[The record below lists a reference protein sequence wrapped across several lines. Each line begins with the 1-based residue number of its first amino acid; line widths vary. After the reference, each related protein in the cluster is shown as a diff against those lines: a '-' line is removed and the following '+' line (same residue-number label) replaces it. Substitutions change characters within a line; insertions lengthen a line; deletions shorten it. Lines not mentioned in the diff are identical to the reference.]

1 MIIKNISLRNY
12 RNYEKVD
19 VNFDEKINYFIGNNG
34 QGKTNL
40 LEAILFLSLTKSHRI
55 NDDKK
60 LIKDNNNFSKI
71 NALIY
76 DEKDIKLETII
87 HKNGK
92 SLSINNYQIN
102 KVSDFIGKLNV
113 ILFSP
118 DDLFLFNDLPRE
130 RRKIIDQEISKI
142 NQKYLF
148 SLNKYKNLIK
158 DKNNLL
164 KNKEI
169 DINYLDVI
177 NEQLIDESEVIIK
190 ERIKIIEILN
200 KNINRIYKLLSNENN
215 EISIEYKKCI
225 DDVDIKDGLK
235 KLYENTK
242 QKDIDYRVASEGI
255 HREDFLFLMGKEPLI
270 NIASQGQKRMVVLSF
285 KLSLINYIYQQTNKY
300 PILLLDDVL
309 SELDKNHRE
318 RLINLLK
325 DKNQCIITTTEDID
339 IDKNIKKFYVK
350 NGTVKEIS

>member
-1 MIIKNISLRNY
+1 MIVKNISLINY

-19 VNFDEKINYFIGNNG
+19 ISFDEKINYFIGNNG

-60 LIKDNNNFSKI
+60 LIKYNSPFTKI
-71 NALIY
+71 TSLIN
-76 DEKDIKLETII
+76 DEEDKKMEVII
-87 HKNGK
+87 HQSGK
-92 SLSINNYQIN
+92 SLSINNIQIN

-118 DDLFLFNDLPRE
+118 DDLFLFNDQPRE
-130 RRKIIDQEISKI
+130 RRKVIDQEISKI
-142 NQKYLF
+142 NQKYLLT
-148 SLNKYKNLIK
+148 LNKYKNLIK

-169 DINYLDVI
+169 DINYLDVL
-177 NEQLIDESEVIIK
+177 NEQLINESKIIIN
-190 ERIKIIEILN
+190 ERKKIIEVLN
-200 KNINRIYKLLSNENN
+200 KNIKRIYKLLSNEDKD
-215 EISIEYKKCI
+215 IFIEYKCC
-225 DDVDIKDGLK
+225 VEDGNLRR
-235 KLYENTK
+235 LYEETK
-242 QKDIDYRVASEGI
+242 QKEIDYRVASVGP
-255 HREDFLFLMGKEPLI
+255 HREDYLFLMDNEPLI
-270 NIASQGQKRMVVLSF
+270 NIASQGQKRMVVLAF

-300 PILLLDDVL
+300 PVLLLDDVL

-339 IDKNIKKFYVK
+339 IKENIKKFYVED
-350 NGTVKEIS
+350 GTVKEI

>member
-1 MIIKNISLRNY
+1 MIVKNISLRNY

-19 VNFDEKINYFIGNNG
+19 ISFDEKTNYFIGNNG

-60 LIKDNNNFSKI
+60 LIKYNSPFTKI
-71 NALIY
+71 TSLIN
-76 DEKDIKLETII
+76 DEEDKKMEVII
-87 HKNGK
+87 HQSGK
-92 SLSINNYQIN
+92 SLSINNIQIN

-118 DDLFLFNDLPRE
+118 DDLFLFNDQPKE

-142 NQKYLF
+142 NKKYLLT
-148 SLNKYKNLIK
+148 LNKYKNLIK

-177 NEQLIDESEVIIK
+177 NEQLINQT
-190 ERIKIIEILN
+190 KIIIEERKKIVEVLN
-200 KNINRIYKLLSNENN
+200 KNIKRIYKLLSNEDK
-215 EISIEYKKCI
+215 EIFIDYKCCVEGNKSIKN
-225 DDVDIKDGLK
+225 
-235 KLYENTK
+235 LYEENK
-242 QKDIDYRVASEGI
+242 QKEIDYRVASVGP
-255 HREDFLFLMGKEPLI
+255 HREDYLFLMDNEPLI
-270 NIASQGQKRMVVLSF
+270 NIASQGQKRMVVLAF

-300 PILLLDDVL
+300 PVLLLDDVL

-339 IDKNIKKFYVK
+339 IKENIKKFYVED
-350 NGTVKEIS
+350 GTVKEI

>member
-1 MIIKNISLRNY
+1 MIVKNISLRNY
-12 RNYEKVD
+12 RNYEKID
-19 VNFDEKINYFIGNNG
+19 ISFDEKINYFIGNNG

-60 LIKDNNNFSKI
+60 LIKYNSPFTKI
-71 NALIY
+71 TSLIN
-76 DEKDIKLETII
+76 DEEDKKMEVII
-87 HKNGK
+87 HQSGK
-92 SLSINNYQIN
+92 SLSINNIQIN

-118 DDLFLFNDLPRE
+118 DDLFLFNDQPRE
-130 RRKIIDQEISKI
+130 RRKVIDQEISKI
-142 NQKYLF
+142 NQKYLLT
-148 SLNKYKNLIK
+148 LNKYKNLIK

-169 DINYLDVI
+169 DINYLDVL
-177 NEQLIDESEVIIK
+177 NEQLINESKIIIN
-190 ERIKIIEILN
+190 ERKKIIEVLN
-200 KNINRIYKLLSNENN
+200 KNIKRIYKLLSNEDKD
-215 EISIEYKKCI
+215 IFIEYKCC
-225 DDVDIKDGLK
+225 VEDGNLRR
-235 KLYENTK
+235 LYEETK
-242 QKDIDYRVASEGI
+242 QKEIDYRVASVGP
-255 HREDFLFLMGKEPLI
+255 HREDYLFLMDNEPLI
-270 NIASQGQKRMVVLSF
+270 NIASQGQKRMVVLAF

-300 PILLLDDVL
+300 PVLLLDDVL

-339 IDKNIKKFYVK
+339 IKENIKKFYVED
-350 NGTVKEIS
+350 GTVKEI

>member
-1 MIIKNISLRNY
+1 MIVKNISLRNY

-19 VNFDEKINYFIGNNG
+19 ISFDEKINYFIGNNG

-60 LIKDNNNFSKI
+60 LIKYNSPFTKI
-71 NALIY
+71 TSLIN
-76 DEKDIKLETII
+76 DEENKKMEVII
-87 HKNGK
+87 HQSGK
-92 SLSINNYQIN
+92 SLSINNIQIN

-118 DDLFLFNDLPRE
+118 DDLFLFNDQPRE
-130 RRKIIDQEISKI
+130 RRKVIDQEISKI
-142 NQKYLF
+142 NQKYLLT
-148 SLNKYKNLIK
+148 LNKYKNLIK

-169 DINYLDVI
+169 DINYLDVL
-177 NEQLIDESEVIIK
+177 NEQLINESEIIIN
-190 ERIKIIEILN
+190 ERKKIIEVLN
-200 KNINRIYKLLSNENN
+200 KNIKRIYKLLSNEDKD
-215 EISIEYKKCI
+215 IFIEYKCC
-225 DDVDIKDGLK
+225 VEDGNLK
-235 KLYENTK
+235 RIYEEAK
-242 QKDIDYRVASEGI
+242 QKEIDYRVASVGP
-255 HREDFLFLMGKEPLI
+255 HREDYLFLMDNEPLI
-270 NIASQGQKRMVVLSF
+270 NIASQGQKRMVVLAF

-300 PILLLDDVL
+300 PVLLLDDVL

-339 IDKNIKKFYVK
+339 IKENIKKFYVED
-350 NGTVKEIS
+350 GTVKEI

>member
-1 MIIKNISLRNY
+1 MIVKNISLRNY

-19 VNFDEKINYFIGNNG
+19 ISFDEKINYFIGNNG

-60 LIKDNNNFSKI
+60 LIKYNSPFTKI
-71 NALIY
+71 TSLIN
-76 DEKDIKLETII
+76 DEEDKKMEVII
-87 HKNGK
+87 HQSGK
-92 SLSINNYQIN
+92 SLSINNIQIN

-118 DDLFLFNDLPRE
+118 DDLFLFNDQPRE
-130 RRKIIDQEISKI
+130 RRKVIDQEISKI
-142 NQKYLF
+142 NQKYLLT
-148 SLNKYKNLIK
+148 LNKYKNLIK

-169 DINYLDVI
+169 DINYLDVL
-177 NEQLIDESEVIIK
+177 NEQLINESKIIIN
-190 ERIKIIEILN
+190 ERKKIIEVLN
-200 KNINRIYKLLSNENN
+200 KNIKRIYKLLSNEDKD
-215 EISIEYKKCI
+215 IFIEYKCC
-225 DDVDIKDGLK
+225 VEDGNLRR
-235 KLYENTK
+235 LYEETK
-242 QKDIDYRVASEGI
+242 QKEIDYRVASVGP
-255 HREDFLFLMGKEPLI
+255 HREDYLFLMDNEPLI
-270 NIASQGQKRMVVLSF
+270 NIASQGQKRMVVLAF

-300 PILLLDDVL
+300 PVLLLDDVL

-339 IDKNIKKFYVK
+339 IKENIKKFYVED
-350 NGTVKEIS
+350 GTVKEI

>member
-1 MIIKNISLRNY
+1 MIVKNISLRNY

-19 VNFDEKINYFIGNNG
+19 ISFDEKINYFIGNNG
-34 QGKTNL
+34 HGKTNL

-60 LIKDNNNFSKI
+60 LIKYNSPFTKI
-71 NALIY
+71 NSLIN
-76 DEKDIKLETII
+76 DEEDKKMEVII
-87 HKNGK
+87 HQSGK
-92 SLSINNYQIN
+92 SLSINNIQIN

-118 DDLFLFNDLPRE
+118 DDLFLFNDQPRE
-130 RRKIIDQEISKI
+130 RRKVIDQEISKI
-142 NQKYLF
+142 NQKYLLT
-148 SLNKYKNLIK
+148 LNKYKNLIK

-169 DINYLDVI
+169 DINYLDVL
-177 NEQLIDESEVIIK
+177 NEQLINESKIIIN
-190 ERIKIIEILN
+190 ERKKIIEVLN
-200 KNINRIYKLLSNENN
+200 KNIKRIYKLLSNEDKD
-215 EISIEYKKCI
+215 IFIEYKCC
-225 DDVDIKDGLK
+225 VEDGNLRR
-235 KLYENTK
+235 LYEETK
-242 QKDIDYRVASEGI
+242 QKEIDYRVASVGP
-255 HREDFLFLMGKEPLI
+255 HREDYLFLMDNEPLI
-270 NIASQGQKRMVVLSF
+270 NIASQGQKRMVVLAF

-300 PILLLDDVL
+300 PVLLLDDVL

-339 IDKNIKKFYVK
+339 IKENIKKFYVED
-350 NGTVKEIS
+350 GTVKEI

>member
-1 MIIKNISLRNY
+1 MIVKNISLRNY

-19 VNFDEKINYFIGNNG
+19 ICFDEKINYFIGNNG

-60 LIKDNNNFSKI
+60 LIKYNFPFTKI
-71 NALIY
+71 NSLIN
-76 DEKDIKLETII
+76 DEEDKKMEVII
-87 HKNGK
+87 HQSGK
-92 SLSINNYQIN
+92 SLSINNIQIN

-118 DDLFLFNDLPRE
+118 DDLFLFNDQPRE
-130 RRKIIDQEISKI
+130 RRKVIDQEISKI
-142 NQKYLF
+142 NQKYLLT
-148 SLNKYKNLIK
+148 LNKYKNLIK

-169 DINYLDVI
+169 DINYLDVL
-177 NEQLIDESEVIIK
+177 NEQLINESEIIIN
-190 ERIKIIEILN
+190 ERKKIIEVLN
-200 KNINRIYKLLSNENN
+200 KNIKRIYKLLSNEDKD
-215 EISIEYKKCI
+215 IFIEYKCC
-225 DDVDIKDGLK
+225 VEDGNLK
-235 KLYENTK
+235 RLFEEAK
-242 QKDIDYRVASEGI
+242 QKEIDYRVASVGP
-255 HREDFLFLMGKEPLI
+255 HREDYLFLMDNEPLI
-270 NIASQGQKRMVVLSF
+270 NIASQGQKRMVVLAF

-300 PILLLDDVL
+300 PVLLLDDVL

-339 IDKNIKKFYVK
+339 IKENIKKFYVED
-350 NGTVKEIS
+350 GTVKEI

>member
-1 MIIKNISLRNY
+1 MIVKNISLRNY

-19 VNFDEKINYFIGNNG
+19 ISFDEKINYFIGNNG

-60 LIKDNNNFSKI
+60 LIKYNSPFTKI
-71 NALIY
+71 NSLIN
-76 DEKDIKLETII
+76 DEEDKKMEVII
-87 HKNGK
+87 HQSGK
-92 SLSINNYQIN
+92 SLSINNIQIN

-118 DDLFLFNDLPRE
+118 DDLFLFNDQPRE
-130 RRKIIDQEISKI
+130 RRKVIDQEISKI
-142 NQKYLF
+142 NQKYLLT
-148 SLNKYKNLIK
+148 LNKYKNLIK

-169 DINYLDVI
+169 DINYLDVL
-177 NEQLIDESEVIIK
+177 NEQLINESKIIIN
-190 ERIKIIEILN
+190 ERKKIIEVLN
-200 KNINRIYKLLSNENN
+200 KNIKRIYKLLSNEDKD
-215 EISIEYKKCI
+215 IFIEYKCC
-225 DDVDIKDGLK
+225 VEDGNLRR
-235 KLYENTK
+235 LYEEAK
-242 QKDIDYRVASEGI
+242 QKEIDYRVASVGP
-255 HREDFLFLMGKEPLI
+255 HREDYLFLMDNEPLI
-270 NIASQGQKRMVVLSF
+270 NIASQGQKRMVVLAF

-300 PILLLDDVL
+300 PVLLLDDVL

-318 RLINLLK
+318 RLINLLE

-339 IDKNIKKFYVK
+339 IKENIKKFYVED
-350 NGTVKEIS
+350 GTVKEI

>member
-1 MIIKNISLRNY
+1 MIVKNISLRNY

-19 VNFDEKINYFIGNNG
+19 ISFDEKINYFIGNNG

-60 LIKDNNNFSKI
+60 LIKYNSPFTKI
-71 NALIY
+71 NSLIN
-76 DEKDIKLETII
+76 DEEDKKMEVII
-87 HKNGK
+87 HQSGK
-92 SLSINNYQIN
+92 SLSINNIQIN

-118 DDLFLFNDLPRE
+118 DDLFLFNDQPRE
-130 RRKIIDQEISKI
+130 RRKVIDQEISKI
-142 NQKYLF
+142 NQKYLLK
-148 SLNKYKNLIK
+148 LNKYKNLIK

-169 DINYLDVI
+169 DINYLDVL
-177 NEQLIDESEVIIK
+177 NEQLINESKIIIN
-190 ERIKIIEILN
+190 ERKKIIEVLN
-200 KNINRIYKLLSNENN
+200 KNIKRIYKLLSNEDKD
-215 EISIEYKKCI
+215 IFIEYKCC
-225 DDVDIKDGLK
+225 VEDGNLRR
-235 KLYENTK
+235 LYEETK
-242 QKDIDYRVASEGI
+242 QKEIDYRVASVGP
-255 HREDFLFLMGKEPLI
+255 HREDYLFLMDNEPLI
-270 NIASQGQKRMVVLSF
+270 NIASQGQKRMVVLAF

-300 PILLLDDVL
+300 PVLLLDDVL

-318 RLINLLK
+318 RLINLLE

-339 IDKNIKKFYVK
+339 IKENIKKFYVED
-350 NGTVKEIS
+350 GTVKEI

>member
-1 MIIKNISLRNY
+1 MIVKNISLRNY

-19 VNFDEKINYFIGNNG
+19 ISFDEKINYFIGNNG

-60 LIKDNNNFSKI
+60 LIKYNSPFTKI
-71 NALIY
+71 NSLIN
-76 DEKDIKLETII
+76 DEEDKKMEVII
-87 HKNGK
+87 HQSGK
-92 SLSINNYQIN
+92 SLSINNIQIN

-118 DDLFLFNDLPRE
+118 DDLFLFNDQPRE
-130 RRKIIDQEISKI
+130 RRKVIDQEISKI
-142 NQKYLF
+142 NQKYLLT
-148 SLNKYKNLIK
+148 LNKYKNLIK

-169 DINYLDVI
+169 DINYLDVL
-177 NEQLIDESEVIIK
+177 NEQLINESKIIIN
-190 ERIKIIEILN
+190 ERKKIIEVLN
-200 KNINRIYKLLSNENN
+200 KNIKRIYKLLSNEDKD
-215 EISIEYKKCI
+215 IFIEYKCC
-225 DDVDIKDGLK
+225 VEDGNLK
-235 KLYENTK
+235 RLFEEAK
-242 QKDIDYRVASEGI
+242 QKEIDYRVASVGP
-255 HREDFLFLMGKEPLI
+255 HREDYLFLMDNEPLI
-270 NIASQGQKRMVVLSF
+270 NIASQGQKRMVVLAF

-300 PILLLDDVL
+300 PVLLLDDVL

-339 IDKNIKKFYVK
+339 IKENIKKFYVED
-350 NGTVKEIS
+350 GTVKEI

>member
-1 MIIKNISLRNY
+1 MIVKNISLRNY

-19 VNFDEKINYFIGNNG
+19 ISFDEKINYFIGNNG

-60 LIKDNNNFSKI
+60 LIKYNSPFTKI
-71 NALIY
+71 TSLIN
-76 DEKDIKLETII
+76 DEEDKKMEVII
-87 HKNGK
+87 HQSGK
-92 SLSINNYQIN
+92 SLSINNIQIN

-118 DDLFLFNDLPRE
+118 DDLFLFNDQPRE
-130 RRKIIDQEISKI
+130 RRKVIDQEISKI
-142 NQKYLF
+142 NQKYLLT
-148 SLNKYKNLIK
+148 LNKYKNLIK

-169 DINYLDVI
+169 DINYLDVL
-177 NEQLIDESEVIIK
+177 NEQLINESQIIIN
-190 ERIKIIEILN
+190 ERKKIIEVLN
-200 KNINRIYKLLSNENN
+200 KNIKRIYKLLSNEDKD
-215 EISIEYKKCI
+215 IFIEYKCCVE
-225 DDVDIKDGLK
+225 DDNLK
-235 KLYENTK
+235 RLYEEAK
-242 QKDIDYRVASEGI
+242 QKEIDYRVASVGP
-255 HREDFLFLMGKEPLI
+255 HREDYLFLMDNEPLI
-270 NIASQGQKRMVVLSF
+270 NIASQGQKRMVVLAF

-300 PILLLDDVL
+300 PVLLLDDVL

-339 IDKNIKKFYVK
+339 IKENIKKFYVED
-350 NGTVKEIS
+350 GTVKEI

>member
-1 MIIKNISLRNY
+1 MIVKNISLRNY

-19 VNFDEKINYFIGNNG
+19 ISFDEKINYFIGNNG

-60 LIKDNNNFSKI
+60 LIKYNSPFTKI
-71 NALIY
+71 TSLIN
-76 DEKDIKLETII
+76 DEEDKKMEVII
-87 HKNGK
+87 HQSGK
-92 SLSINNYQIN
+92 SLSINNIQIN

-118 DDLFLFNDLPRE
+118 DDLFLFNDQPRE
-130 RRKIIDQEISKI
+130 RRKVIDQEISKI
-142 NQKYLF
+142 NQKYLLT
-148 SLNKYKNLIK
+148 LNKYKNLIK

-169 DINYLDVI
+169 DINYLDVL
-177 NEQLIDESEVIIK
+177 NEQLINESEIIIN
-190 ERIKIIEILN
+190 ERKKIIEVLN
-200 KNINRIYKLLSNENN
+200 KNIKRIYKLLSNEDKD
-215 EISIEYKKCI
+215 IFIEYKCC
-225 DDVDIKDGLK
+225 VEDGNLRR
-235 KLYENTK
+235 LYEETK
-242 QKDIDYRVASEGI
+242 QKEIDYRVASVGP
-255 HREDFLFLMGKEPLI
+255 HREDYLFLMDNEPLI
-270 NIASQGQKRMVVLSF
+270 NIASQGQKRMVVLAF

-300 PILLLDDVL
+300 PVLLLDDVL

-325 DKNQCIITTTEDID
+325 NKNQCIITTTEDID
-339 IDKNIKKFYVK
+339 IKENIKKFYVED
-350 NGTVKEIS
+350 GTVKEI

>member
-1 MIIKNISLRNY
+1 MIVKNISLRNY

-19 VNFDEKINYFIGNNG
+19 ISFDEKINYFIGNNG

-60 LIKDNNNFSKI
+60 LIKYNSPFTKI
-71 NALIY
+71 TSLIN
-76 DEKDIKLETII
+76 DEEDKKMEVII
-87 HKNGK
+87 HQSGK
-92 SLSINNYQIN
+92 SLSINNIQIN

-118 DDLFLFNDLPRE
+118 DDLFLFNDQPRE
-130 RRKIIDQEISKI
+130 RRKVIDQEISKI
-142 NQKYLF
+142 NQKYLLT
-148 SLNKYKNLIK
+148 LNKYKNLIK

-169 DINYLDVI
+169 DINYLDVL
-177 NEQLIDESEVIIK
+177 NEQLINESEIIIN
-190 ERIKIIEILN
+190 ERKKIIEVLN
-200 KNINRIYKLLSNENN
+200 KNIKRIYKLLSNEDKD
-215 EISIEYKKCI
+215 IFIEYKCC
-225 DDVDIKDGLK
+225 VEDGNLK
-235 KLYENTK
+235 RLYEEAK
-242 QKDIDYRVASEGI
+242 QKEIDYRVASVGP
-255 HREDFLFLMGKEPLI
+255 HREDYLFLMDNEPLI
-270 NIASQGQKRMVVLSF
+270 NIASQGQKRMVVLAF

-300 PILLLDDVL
+300 PVLLLDDVL

-339 IDKNIKKFYVK
+339 IKENIKKFYVED
-350 NGTVKEIS
+350 GTVKEI

>member
-1 MIIKNISLRNY
+1 MIVKNISLRNY

-19 VNFDEKINYFIGNNG
+19 ISFDEKINYFIGNNG

-60 LIKDNNNFSKI
+60 LIKSNSPFTKI
-71 NALIY
+71 TSLIN
-76 DEKDIKLETII
+76 DEEDKKMEVII
-87 HKNGK
+87 HQSGK
-92 SLSINNYQIN
+92 SLSINNIQIN

-118 DDLFLFNDLPRE
+118 DDLFLFNDQPRE
-130 RRKIIDQEISKI
+130 RRKVIDQEISKI
-142 NQKYLF
+142 NQKYLLT
-148 SLNKYKNLIK
+148 LNKYKNLIK

-169 DINYLDVI
+169 DINYLDVL
-177 NEQLIDESEVIIK
+177 NEQLINESEIIIN
-190 ERIKIIEILN
+190 ERKKIIEVLN
-200 KNINRIYKLLSNENN
+200 KNIKRIYKLLSNEDKD
-215 EISIEYKKCI
+215 IFIEYKCCVE
-225 DDVDIKDGLK
+225 DDNLK
-235 KLYENTK
+235 RLYEEAK
-242 QKDIDYRVASEGI
+242 QKEIDYRVASVGP
-255 HREDFLFLMGKEPLI
+255 HREDYLFLMDNKPLI
-270 NIASQGQKRMVVLSF
+270 NIASQGQKRMVVLAF

-300 PILLLDDVL
+300 PVLLLDDVL

-339 IDKNIKKFYVK
+339 IKENIKKFYVED
-350 NGTVKEIS
+350 GTVKEI

>member
-1 MIIKNISLRNY
+1 MIVKNISLRNY

-60 LIKDNNNFSKI
+60 LIKYNSPFTKI
-71 NALIY
+71 TSLIN
-76 DEKDIKLETII
+76 DEEDKKMEVII
-87 HKNGK
+87 HQSGK
-92 SLSINNYQIN
+92 SLSINNIQIN

-118 DDLFLFNDLPRE
+118 DDLFLFNDQPRE
-130 RRKIIDQEISKI
+130 RRKVIDQEISKI
-142 NQKYLF
+142 NQKYLLT
-148 SLNKYKNLIK
+148 LNKYKNLIK

-177 NEQLIDESEVIIK
+177 NEKLINQT
-190 ERIKIIEILN
+190 KIIIEERKKIVEVLN
-200 KNINRIYKLLSNENN
+200 KNIKRIYKLLSNEDK
-215 EISIEYKKCI
+215 EIFIDYKCCVEGNKSIKN
-225 DDVDIKDGLK
+225 
-235 KLYENTK
+235 LYEENK
-242 QKDIDYRVASEGI
+242 QKEIDYRVASVGP
-255 HREDFLFLMGKEPLI
+255 HREDYLFLMDNEPLI
-270 NIASQGQKRMVVLSF
+270 NIASQGQKRMVVLAF

-300 PILLLDDVL
+300 PVLLLDDVL

-339 IDKNIKKFYVK
+339 IDKNIKKFYVED
-350 NGTVKEIS
+350 GTVKEI